1 VLDLLLIV
9 ALGFLGS
16 FGHCM
21 GMCGPLSVALALSQ
35 SDRGASL
42 KNSASEQHHP
52 QKINSWQF
60 HLLLNLGRV
69 ISYALVGA
77 ALGGLGSIV
86 VASGQLAGIG
96 SHLRQLM
103 AILTGSLLIWFG
115 IGQIKPNWLPRLPFL
130 HPISGEIHSRLN
142 SRMSQLSIQQQW
154 WTPALLGAAWGLIPC
169 GFLYTAQL
177 KAVETGSLLAG
188 ALTMLC
194 FGLGTAPMML
204 GVGISASKVSAD
216 RRSQLFRLGGWVT
229 LVIGILTLLRSDVM
243 VDYTGHGALL
253 LLMLALIARPLS
265 GFWSVPLQYRRL
277 IGVGAFILAV
287 AHTAHMLEHSLNW
300 NLDAIAFMLPQHRL
314 GMVLGI
320 LSLALMFPAAMTS
333 SDSLQQKLGK
343 RWRKIHLLTVPGLI
357 LAVGHTVLLGS
368 NYLGDLQV
376 SLDSK
381 LRVAM
386 VIFLSSLILLFRSSY
401 LTKILA
407 RIL

>member
-21 GMCGPLSVALALSQ
+21 GMCGPLTVALALSQ
-35 SDRGASL
+35 GDRD
-42 KNSASEQHHP
+42 ASEQHRP

-77 ALGGLGSIV
+77 ALGSLGSIV

-96 SHLRQLM
+96 SNLRQVM
-103 AILTGSLLIWFG
+103 AIVTGSLLIWFG

-130 HPISGEIHSRLN
+130 HPLSGKIHSRLN
-142 SRMSQLSIQQQW
+142 SGMNQLSTQQQW
-154 WTPALLGAAWGLIPC
+154 WTPALLGGAWGLIPC

-188 ALTMLC
+188 MLTMLC

-216 RRSQLFRLGGWVT
+216 RRSQLFRLGGWIT
-229 LVIGILTLLRSDVM
+229 LVIGILTLLRSDAM
-243 VDYTGHGALL
+243 VDYTGHGSLL

-265 GFWSVPLQYRRL
+265 GFWTVPLQYRRL
-277 IGVGAFILAV
+277 IGVGAFVLAL
-287 AHTAHMLEHSLNW
+287 AHTAHMLDHSLNW

-320 LSLALMFPAAMTS
+320 LSLALMFPAAITS
-333 SDSLQQKLGK
+333 SDRLQQKLGK

-368 NYLGDLQV
+368 HYWGDLQV
-376 SLDSK
+376 SWDNK
-381 LRVAM
+381 LRVAV
-386 VIFLSSLILLFRSSY
+386 VIFLTSLILLSRSS
-401 LTKILA
+401 LLGKIIG
-407 RIL
+407 RQFYIPPKT

>member
-1 VLDLLLIV
+1 MLDLLLII

-21 GMCGPLSVALALSQ
+21 GMCGPLTVALALSQ
-35 SDRGASL
+35 GDEAKPTLGDRNPNEHRPS
-42 KNSASEQHHP
+42 
-52 QKINSWQF
+52 KINSWQF

-96 SHLRQLM
+96 SNLRQVM
-103 AILTGSLLIWFG
+103 AIVTGSLLIWFG
-115 IGQIKPNWLPRLPFL
+115 IGQIKPNWLPRLPFI
-130 HPISGEIHSRLN
+130 HPISGGIHSRLN
-142 SRMSQLSIQQQW
+142 SGMNQLSTRQQW

-188 ALTMLC
+188 MLTMLC

-216 RRSQLFRLGGWVT
+216 RRSQLFRLGGWIT
-229 LVIGILTLLRSDVM
+229 LVIGILTLLRSDAM
-243 VDYTGHGALL
+243 VDYTGHGSLL

-265 GFWSVPLQYRRL
+265 GFWTVPLQYRRL
-277 IGVGAFILAV
+277 IGVGAFVLAV
-287 AHTAHMLEHSLNW
+287 AHTAHMLDHSLNW

-314 GMVLGI
+314 GIALGI
-320 LSLALMFPAAMTS
+320 LSLALMLPAAITS
-333 SDSLQQKLGK
+333 SDRQQQKLGK

-357 LAVGHTVLLGS
+357 LAVGHTILLGS
-368 NYLGDLQV
+368 HYLGDLQV
-376 SLDSK
+376 SWDNK
-381 LRVAM
+381 LRVVV
-386 VIFLSSLILLFRSSY
+386 VIFLTSLILLSRSLSMNNEH
-401 LTKILA
+401 
-407 RIL
+407 